1 LLYCTPPNRLKK
13 VKEESEVQQ
22 KAIEEASPLERESKE
37 EGNMTS

>member
-1 LLYCTPPNRLKK
+1 LLTVHLLTGLKK